1 MPPWSQGG
9 VHDPP
14 EKGGRAVPFMHWQKR
29 YARWRGAPR
38 SPQGDL
44 PGTLFV
50 VATPI
55 GNLED
60 ITYRA
65 VRILKEADLIA
76 CEDTRQALKLLT
88 RFEIRKELISF
99 HEPRERERL
108 PRLMERLRRGQ
119 NIALISDAGTPAISD
134 PGFRLVR
141 EAIREGIRVVPIP
154 GPSAVAAALSAGGL
168 PTHRFLFLGFPP
180 PKKDAA
186 RKRLAAVQD
195 EEGTL
200 VFYLPGRKLLEF
212 CDFVRETLGERTIV
226 VAREMTKIHEEFVR
240 GKPEEIKKHFE
251 NKQIKGEMTLLIDG
265 KTD

>member
-1 MPPWSQGG
+1 M
-9 VHDPP
+9 
-14 EKGGRAVPFMHWQKR
+14 
-29 YARWRGAPR
+29 
-38 SPQGDL
+38 

-60 ITYRA
+60 ITFRA
-65 VRILKEADLIA
+65 VRVLKEADLIA
-76 CEDTRQALKLLT
+76 CEDTRQALKILN
-88 RFEIRKELISF
+88 RFEIRKELVSF

-108 PRLMERLRRGQ
+108 PLLMDRLRRGQ
-119 NIALISDAGTPAISD
+119 SVALISDAGTPAISD

-141 EAIREGIRVVPIP
+141 EAVREGIRVIPIP

-180 PKKDAA
+180 PKKEAA
-186 RKRLAAVQD
+186 RKKLLAVRS

-212 CDFVRETLGERTIV
+212 CDLVKNTLGERTIV
-226 VAREMTKIHEEFVR
+226 VAREMTKIHEEFIR
-240 GKPEEIKKHFE
+240 GKPDEVRQYFE
-251 NKQIKGEMTLLIDG
+251 NKQIKGEMTILVEG
-265 KTD
+265 GTE